1 MADPIGN
8 TLSRTENDTTNH
20 YQDNRAQYFL
30 TPGNKPNITNYA
42 NAGVIGILFGEG
54 AAGNTTY
61 WDAAN
66 DGITNPPAID
76 GNTLVSTY
84 ADDDGGYLRT
94 HAAAY
99 YASGPVP
106 SP

>member
-94 HAAAY
+94 RAAAY

>member
-1 MADPIGN
+1 MANPLGN
-8 TLSRTENDTTNH
+8 TLSRTENDTTGH

-30 TPGNKPNITNYA
+30 NPGNRQNITNYV

-54 AAGNTTY
+54 AAGNATY

-66 DGITNPPAID
+66 DGVTNPPAID
-76 GNTLVSTY
+76 GNTLVSAS
-84 ADDDGGYLRT
+84 ADDDGGFLRT
-94 HAAAY
+94 RAAAY